1 MEKDILTF
9 IEVDKN
15 ILSNLKN
22 VARLECSIDDS
33 HYTLNV
39 KAFVEVVD
47 TCKEYNLAHYF
58 FFFPHNPL
66 RALVEEN
73 RSAQIKQFC
82 SKFLER
88 IVTFKK
94 RFVSQD
100 DIDEL
105 FLELLEELSQRE
117 FYTQVYKRV

>member
-15 ILSNLKN
+15 VLANLKN
-22 VARLECSIDDS
+22 IARLECSIDS
-33 HYTLNV
+33 SLYTLNV

-47 TCKEYNLAHYF
+47 TCKEYNLAYYF

-66 RALVEEN
+66 RILVEED
-73 RSAQIKQFC
+73 RSLQIKEFC
-82 SKFLER
+82 IKFLEK
-88 IVTFKK
+88 IVTFHK